1 MPKILVIVPFALDE
15 EGVARRKTQL
25 KAVKLDPS
33 SEFHFRP
40 VKAGPTSFMS
50 PHDWTLMDLAIFEA
64 GAEAQAE
71 GFDAVC
77 IDTMS
82 DSGMAALRS
91 VLDIPVVSPGRA
103 SMLFALTLGSKFSV
117 LAQWP
122 PALVRYKKAIAE
134 YGLVPHCASVRSF
147 DVPPDFDALL
157 DGKQESAFPKMLEVC
172 MRCVEKDGADVICLG
187 STTMHQA
194 ATWLAERLPVPLINP
209 GPLTYKLVESLLAL
223 KLTHSRACYPKPQVA
238 KLPMLHAMLDA
249 AAALSPAMRPS
260 VVAVNKPPP
269 EK

>member
-1 MPKILVIVPFALDE
+1 VP
-15 EGVARRKTQL
+15 
-25 KAVKLDPS
+25 LDPA

-64 GAEAQAE
+64 GADAQAE
-71 GFDAVC
+71 GYDAVC

-82 DSGMAALRS
+82 DSGLAALRS

-122 PALVRYKKAIAE
+122 PAIVRYRKALAE
-134 YGLVPHCASVRSF
+134 YGLAQHCASVRSF
-147 DVPPDFDALL
+147 DIPPNFDALL
-157 DGKQESAFPKMLEVC
+157 DGKEDSAFPRCSRTC
-172 MRCVEKDGADVICLG
+172 MRASRRTARRDLPG

-194 ATWLAERLPVPLINP
+194 AVARAPAGAAREPRAAHLQAGGDVAALRLTTAARAPSRRCRLA
-209 GPLTYKLVESLLAL
+209 
-223 KLTHSRACYPKPQVA
+223 
-238 KLPMLHAMLDA
+238 MLHAMLDA
-249 AAALSPAMRPS
+249 AARAEQKTSRAAQRARLAGDAAERRRSAGRRRRSSPVRRA
-260 VVAVNKPPP
+260 
-269 EK
+269 

>member
-1 MPKILVIVPFALDE
+1 MPKILVIIPFALDE
-15 EGVARRKTQL
+15 PGVARRRAQL
-25 KAVKLDPS
+25 AAVRLDPA

-64 GAEAQAE
+64 GADAE
-71 GFDAVC
+71 VEGYDAVC

-103 SMLFALTLGSKFSV
+103 SMLFALTLGAKFSI

-122 PALVRYKKAIAE
+122 PAIVRYRKALAE
-134 YGLVPHCASVRSF
+134 YGLERHCASVRSF
-147 DVPPDFDALL
+147 DIPPNFDALL
-157 DGKQESAFPKMLEVC
+157 DGKEESAFPKMLETC
-172 MRCVEKDGADVICLG
+172 MRCVEEDGADVVCLG

-194 ATWLAERLPVPLINP
+194 AEWLATRLPVPLVNP
-209 GPLTYKLVESLLAL
+209 GPLTYKLVETLLAL
-223 KLTHSRACYPKPQVA
+223 RLTHSRACYPKPQVP

-249 AAALSPAMRPS
+249 AAREEQGKSRR
-260 VVAVNKPPP
+260 
-269 EK
+269 

>member
-1 MPKILVIVPFALDE
+1 MPRILVIVPFALDAA
-15 EGVARRKTQL
+15 GVQRRRDQL
-25 KAVKLDPS
+25 EAVKLDAE

-64 GAEAQAE
+64 GADAQAE
-71 GFDAVC
+71 GYDAVC

-103 SMLFALTLGSKFSV
+103 SMLFALTLGSRFSI

-122 PALVRYKKAIAE
+122 PAILRNRKAIAE
-134 YGLVPHCASVRSF
+134 YGLAQHCASVRSF
-147 DVPPDFDALL
+147 DIPPDFDVLL
-157 DGKQESAFPKMLEVC
+157 GGKEERAFPKMLEAC
-172 MRCVEKDGADVICLG
+172 MKCVEEDGADVVILG

-194 ATWLAERLPVPLINP
+194 AGWLAERLPVPLVNP
-209 GPLTYKLVESLLAL
+209 GPLSYKLVESLLAL
-223 KLTHSRACYPKPQVA
+223 GLAHSRACYPKPQA
-238 KLPMLHAMLDA
+238 PKLAMLHAMLA
-249 AAALSPAMRPS
+249 AAAAH
-260 VVAVNKPPP
+260 
-269 EK
+269 EKAAKK

>member
-15 EGVARRKTQL
+15 SGVARRREQL
-25 KAVKLDPS
+25 QAVKLSPDS
-33 SEFHFRP
+33 DFHFRP

-50 PHDWTLMDLAIFEA
+50 AHDWTLMDLAIFEA
-64 GAEAQAE
+64 GASAQEE

-91 VLDIPVVSPGRA
+91 VLDIPVVSPGKA

-117 LAQWP
+117 LAQWQ
-122 PALVRYKKAIAE
+122 PAVARYRKAIPE
-134 YGLVPHCASVRSF
+134 YRLERHCASVRSF
-147 DVPPDFDALL
+147 DTPPDFDSLL
-157 DGKQESAFPKMLEVC
+157 DGKQEKVFPKMLDIC
-172 MRCVEKDGADVICLG
+172 MKCVEEDGADVICLG

-194 ATWLAERLPVPLINP
+194 AEWLAKRLPVPLVNP
-209 GPLTYKLVESLLAL
+209 GPLTYKLVESMLAL
-223 KLTHSRACYPKPQVA
+223 GLTHSRGGYPKPLTP

-249 AAALSPAMRPS
+249 AAQLESKKQKRLG
-260 VVAVNKPPP
+260 
-269 EK
+269 